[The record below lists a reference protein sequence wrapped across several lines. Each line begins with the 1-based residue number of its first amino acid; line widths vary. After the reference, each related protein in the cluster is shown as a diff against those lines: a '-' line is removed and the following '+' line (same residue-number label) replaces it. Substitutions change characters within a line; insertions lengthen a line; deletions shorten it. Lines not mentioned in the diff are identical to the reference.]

1 MAAPHSPPIVQPAR
15 PPHPHSPPTLPAVDP
30 ARSPPPPRPTSP
42 STAPMPPATATP
54 AASAAAAAAVAAAT
68 SPRTTANSLG
78 QHRQQLLRRHAARA
92 ARTMPRMRCCGFAIN
107 VRHAVMALAF
117 ALAFVHLV
125 ALIAAA
131 QRSLVDPKL
140 DGRGPKL
147 GVLSAIALTLDVIGL
162 VVAGMTLAAAALT
175 RDEDVLAFA
184 EHESHQMAALAA
196 AGSSGIVASD
206 STIAANSPPP
216 SPTTVPTQA
225 ELAAR
230 RFRHGTKALES
241 AAGICGVLAVSGFLV
256 SIFAPTRA
264 ASVLPMVAAVVA
276 NNVAHAVAG
285 YVRHLRRL
293 RSRVLGGEEVGG
305 HLWSSSESIGNVDK
319 FVRSRN
325 ASLVTRPRQASASPV
340 AVATAAAAAN
350 VRTPPS
356 DRD

>member
-1 MAAPHSPPIVQPAR
+1 
-15 PPHPHSPPTLPAVDP
+15 
-30 ARSPPPPRPTSP
+30 
-42 STAPMPPATATP
+42 MPPATATP

-162 VVAGMTLAAAALT
+162 IVAGMTLAAAALT

-196 AGSSGIVASD
+196 GTSGIAASD
-206 STIAANSPPP
+206 STIAAGSPPP
-216 SPTTVPTQA
+216 SPTAVPTQA

-230 RFRHGTKALES
+230 RFRHGTKTLES

-264 ASVLPMVAAVVA
+264 AAVMPMVAAVVA

-325 ASLVTRPRQASASPV
+325 ASLVTRPRQASASAV
-340 AVATAAAAAN
+340 TVATAAAAAN
-350 VRTPPS
+350 ARTPPP